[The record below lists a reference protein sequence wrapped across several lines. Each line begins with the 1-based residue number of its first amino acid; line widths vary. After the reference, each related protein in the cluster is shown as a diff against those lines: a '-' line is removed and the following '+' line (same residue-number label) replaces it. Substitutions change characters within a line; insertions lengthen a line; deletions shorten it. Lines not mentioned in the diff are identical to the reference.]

1 MSVKDSKKLLAKCK
15 YKTKKLNTT
24 FVDCNLPR
32 AAEWLPA
39 RAKTGV
45 KEDRRV
51 VLKLDLVLLMH

>member
-1 MSVKDSKKLLAKCK
+1 M
-15 YKTKKLNTT
+15 

-45 KEDRRV
+45 KEDGRV